1 VITHVVL
8 FRWKPEIPEG
18 QVAAISAGLDQLP
31 GAIGS
36 IRSYRHGSDLGLSA
50 GGFDYAVV
58 ATFDD
63 AAGWREYDQDALHD
77 RVRAELIRPWIAERA
92 ATQFES

>member
-31 GAIGS
+31 GAIGA
-36 IRSYRHGSDLGLSA
+36 IRSYRHGAGLGLEA

-63 AAGWREYDQDALHD
+63 AAGWREYDQDELHD